1 MEASSISKNTIVE
14 GRIETTDLLKID
26 GTFKGEN
33 IKTNK
38 IIAGKDAI
46 IEANI
51 QVENISI
58 AGKIIGNIVASKSV
72 DISQIGSVVGNIT
85 SPILNM
91 APGCKFKGNCTITVD
106 ENKSND
112 D

>member
-1 MEASSISKNTIVE
+1 MK
-14 GRIETTDLLKID
+14 TTDLLKID

-38 IIAGKDAI
+38 IIAGKDSI

-58 AGKIIGNIVASKSV
+58 AGKVVGNIVASKSV
-72 DISQIGSVVGNIT
+72 DISQIGCVIGNIT
-85 SPILNM
+85 APILNM
-91 APGCKFKGNCTITVD
+91 APGCKFKGSCTITVD
-106 ENKSND
+106 ESESQSHD